1 MNEPE
6 PEATP
11 TPQPITISRKKK
23 VLFAVIATV
32 AFFGLLE
39 VGARLVVPPAQ
50 ADVHREHEKVI
61 EVLGLP
67 SINPTMIPHPYLF
80 WSLQPN
86 LDEFE
91 VTGNIR
97 DSRIDF
103 KITTN
108 SRGLRGGPIGA
119 KGSRFRVLALG
130 DSCTF
135 GVGVAESE
143 TWPARLETL
152 LNAAGDD
159 REYEVINSGVP
170 GYTAF
175 QGRRYLE
182 KYGLDLAPDLVIAT
196 FGFNDRD
203 TWGSRSDAET
213 ARIMAGTG
221 WEATLRHSRLYLGLE
236 QLLNSYISSS
246 KVESE
251 LEASPEK
258 PPNGPTR
265 RRISPREFAEQI
277 LEIKRLCDVRDIPL
291 VLVNWPSRVQIQ
303 RRIPSMNYQP
313 IVDQISTRA
322 GAPAINLVKPF
333 LAAQGPLYLDHI
345 HGSAEACDITA
356 RTISDH
362 LQKLQP
368 FEGAEA
374 FLRAFHKANEATLG
388 AEHPSTLFALCG
400 RAHLY
405 CNQGR
410 YDEAEELLALATSA
424 SASSLPEGHWFTG
437 LLLDLRG
444 WVMVRRERFDQA
456 ESALLK
462 AHEVFMAALG
472 AEHSYTIQTISRL
485 ADLYESWGKPD
496 QAARCRAMLPGG

>member
-1 MNEPE
+1 MSE

-11 TPQPITISRKKK
+11 TSQPITISRKKK
-23 VLFAVIATV
+23 VVFAVTTTV

-39 VGARLVVPPAQ
+39 VGARIVVLPPQ
-50 ADVHREHEKVI
+50 AEVHREHEKVI

-67 SINPTMIPHPYLF
+67 SINPTMIPHSYLF
-80 WSLQPN
+80 WGLQPN

-97 DSRIDF
+97 DSRIEF

-108 SRGLRGGPIGA
+108 SRRLRGGPIGA
-119 KGSRFRVLALG
+119 KGSRFRILALG

-143 TWPARLETL
+143 TWPARLEFL
-152 LNAAGDD
+152 LNAAGDG
-159 REYEVINSGVP
+159 REYQVINSGVP

-213 ARIMAGTG
+213 AQIMVGTG
-221 WEATLRHSRLYLGLE
+221 WEATLRHSRLYLGLK
-236 QLLNSYISSS
+236 QLLNNSIGGS

-258 PPNGPTR
+258 PSNGPTR
-265 RRISPREFAEQI
+265 RRISPREFAEQM

-291 VLVNWPSRVQIQ
+291 VLVNWPSRIQIQ

-322 GAPAINLVKPF
+322 GAPAINLVEPF

-345 HGSAEACDITA
+345 HGSAQACDITA

-362 LQKLQP
+362 LRKLQP

-374 FLRAFHKANEATLG
+374 FLRAFHKTNEASLG
-388 AEHPSTLFALCG
+388 GGHPGTLFVLCG

-410 YDEAEELLALATSA
+410 YDEAEDVLALATSA

-444 WVMVRRERFDQA
+444 WVMMGRGRFEQA
-456 ESALLK
+456 ESALLE
-462 AHEVFMAALG
+462 AHEVFIAALG
-472 AEHSYTIQTISRL
+472 TEHTYTIQTVSRL
-485 ADLYESWGKPD
+485 AELYDSWGKPD
-496 QAARCRAMLPGG
+496 QAAKYHALLAGG